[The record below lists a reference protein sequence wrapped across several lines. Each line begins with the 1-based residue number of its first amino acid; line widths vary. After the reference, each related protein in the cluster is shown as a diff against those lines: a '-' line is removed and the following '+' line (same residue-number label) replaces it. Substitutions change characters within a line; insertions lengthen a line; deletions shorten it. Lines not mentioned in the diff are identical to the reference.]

1 MSMANDIPDPRYTP
15 RVSFWQRRAVQSV
28 LPWVTSF
35 GVHIAILVVA
45 LIFLPPLVIR
55 AAREVSKEQVI
66 VPDTSLAD
74 DGHAGGLPNP
84 GLGGDPTREAAQEN
98 DPSAT
103 DSKSWALRKSED
115 LAETLKSNPM
125 ESPDA
130 LGAGTSLASL
140 GAIASSADLA
150 PFGPRGGGGGIAP
163 KSRIFGHGGNVSRV
177 IYVCDG
183 SGSLVGI
190 KEYVLKSELKNAV
203 ANLSPIQAFNVLIFQ
218 ENPNSHFLSIDQN
231 IVMATPNNKAQLF
244 NFLDQSLS
252 FRGTTNPIP
261 ALEEAFAEQPQLIY
275 LLTDGDFDDP
285 PGPVVLAKINELNA
299 DRKVHINTILL
310 LGSKAEKD
318 TYADFEQ
325 IMTTIAAQNGGVY
338 KKFYCDDF

>member
-28 LPWVTSF
+28 LPWITSLSF
-35 GVHIAILVVA
+35 HLIILAVA

-66 VPDTSLAD
+66 VPDTSLAE
-74 DGHAGGLPNP
+74 DGHAGGIPNP
-84 GLGGDPTREAAQEN
+84 GLGGDPTRQAAQES
-98 DPSAT
+98 DPSAA
-103 DSKSWALRKSED
+103 DSKSWALRRSQD
-115 LAETLKSNPM
+115 LADTLKNNPM
-125 ESPDA
+125 ENPNA
-130 LGAGTSLASL
+130 MGAGTSLSSL
-140 GAIASSADLA
+140 SAIASGADLA
-150 PFGPRGGGGGIAP
+150 AFGPRGGGGGIAP

-218 ENPNSHFLSIDQN
+218 ENPGSHFLGIDQN
-231 IVMATPNNKAQLF
+231 IVMATPNNKSRLF
-244 NFLDQSLS
+244 DFLDQNLT
-252 FRGTTNPIP
+252 FQGTTNPIP
-261 ALEEAFAEQPQLIY
+261 ALEEAFAENPQLIY

-285 PGPVVLAKINELNA
+285 PSQVVLAKINELNA
-299 DRKVHINTILL
+299 DKKVHINTILL

-318 TYADFEQ
+318 TYSAFEE
-325 IMTTIAAQNGGVY
+325 IMTTIASENGGVY

>member
-1 MSMANDIPDPRYTP
+1 MSVANDIPDRRYEPRI
-15 RVSFWQRRAVQSV
+15 SFWQRPAVQSL
-28 LPWVTSF
+28 LPWVTSL
-35 GVHIAILVVA
+35 GLHITILLAA

-74 DGHAGGLPNP
+74 DGHAGGIPNP
-84 GLGGDPTREAAQEN
+84 GIGGDPTREAAQDN
-98 DPSAT
+98 DPNQN

-125 ESPDA
+125 ENPDA

-140 GAIASSADLA
+140 GALASSNDMAA
-150 PFGPRGGGGGIAP
+150 FGPRGGGGGIAP
-163 KSRIFGHGGNVSRV
+163 KSRIFGHGGNVGRIV
-177 IYVCDG
+177 YVCDG

-190 KEYVLKSELKNAV
+190 KEYVLKAELKNAV
-203 ANLSPIQAFNVLIFQ
+203 ANLAPIQAFNVLIFQ
-218 ENPNSHFLSIDQN
+218 ENPDSHFLAINQN
-231 IVMATPNNKAQLF
+231 IAMATPNNKTLLF
-244 NFLDQSLS
+244 NFLDQTLS

-261 ALEEAFAEQPQLIY
+261 ALQEAFAEQPQLIF

-285 PGPVVLAKINELNA
+285 DGSVVLAKINELNA
-299 DRKVHINTILL
+299 DKKVHVNTILL

-318 TYADFEQ
+318 TYKDFEQ
-325 IMTTIAAQNGGVY
+325 TMTDIATQNGGVY